1 MSEGSNIDLD
11 IDNIGRKNSRNFKI
25 KLQESF
31 SSSNKSNNDYEMTK
45 SGSNPMA
52 TSKIS
57 SLKDV
62 SHNTPPNLLYK
73 SDFSEIKNKI
83 SSNSLVRKFSDQRLE
98 PVQIDSNTITEI
110 KSKSPKKARFS
121 MIRMVEKS
129 KYNKYFNSPV
139 KHAKKIEE
147 KSDNTSRER
156 RDVYGNLICKKNR
169 RKVRVTFADEIE
181 EEKPLASVIDI
192 ESYKKY
198 NYIFGM
204 PKVDTINK
212 NITTNCQCC
221 NVF

>member
-1 MSEGSNIDLD
+1 MSDGSNIDLD

-62 SHNTPPNLLYK
+62 SQNTPPNLLYK
-73 SDFSEIKNKI
+73 SDFSDIKNRI
-83 SSNSLVRKFSDQRLE
+83 SSNSLVQRFPDKRLE
-98 PVQIDSNTITEI
+98 PVQLDSNTMTEI
-110 KSKSPKKARFS
+110 KAKSPKKARFS
-121 MIRMVEKS
+121 MVKMVEKS

-147 KSDNTSRER
+147 ESNTSRER

-198 NYIFGM
+198 NCNNS
-204 PKVDTINK
+204 NK
-212 NITTNCQCC
+212 YAYSEDKIKCDSKCC
-221 NVF
+221 LIY

>member
-62 SHNTPPNLLYK
+62 SQNTPPNLLYK
-73 SDFSEIKNKI
+73 SDFSDIKNRI
-83 SSNSLVRKFSDQRLE
+83 SSNSLVQRFPDKRLE
-98 PVQIDSNTITEI
+98 PVQLDSNTMTEI
-110 KSKSPKKARFS
+110 KAKSPKKARFS
-121 MIRMVEKS
+121 MVKMVEKS

-147 KSDNTSRER
+147 ESNTSRER

-204 PKVDTINK
+204 PKEDTINK

>member
-62 SHNTPPNLLYK
+62 SQNTPPNLLYK
-73 SDFSEIKNKI
+73 SDFSDIKNRI
-83 SSNSLVRKFSDQRLE
+83 SSNSLVQRFPDKRLE
-98 PVQIDSNTITEI
+98 PVQLDSNTMTEI
-110 KSKSPKKARFS
+110 KAKSPKKARFS
-121 MIRMVEKS
+121 MVKMVEKS

-147 KSDNTSRER
+147 ESNTSRER

-181 EEKPLASVIDI
+181 EEKPLALVIDI

>member
-1 MSEGSNIDLD
+1 M
-11 IDNIGRKNSRNFKI
+11 
-25 KLQESF
+25 
-31 SSSNKSNNDYEMTK
+31 
-45 SGSNPMA
+45 
-52 TSKIS
+52 
-57 SLKDV
+57 
-62 SHNTPPNLLYK
+62 
-73 SDFSEIKNKI
+73 
-83 SSNSLVRKFSDQRLE
+83 
-98 PVQIDSNTITEI
+98 
-110 KSKSPKKARFS
+110 
-121 MIRMVEKS
+121 
-129 KYNKYFNSPV
+129 KY
-139 KHAKKIEE
+139 AKKIEE
-147 KSDNTSRER
+147 ENDNTSRER

>member
-62 SHNTPPNLLYK
+62 SQNTPPNLLYK
-73 SDFSEIKNKI
+73 SDFSDIKNRI
-83 SSNSLVRKFSDQRLE
+83 SSNSLVQRFPDKRLE
-98 PVQIDSNTITEI
+98 PVQLDSNTMTEI
-110 KSKSPKKARFS
+110 KAKSPKKARFS
-121 MIRMVEKS
+121 MVKMVEKS

-147 KSDNTSRER
+147 ESNTSRER

>member
-1 MSEGSNIDLD
+1 
-11 IDNIGRKNSRNFKI
+11 
-25 KLQESF
+25 
-31 SSSNKSNNDYEMTK
+31 MTK

-62 SHNTPPNLLYK
+62 SQNTPPNLLYK
-73 SDFSEIKNKI
+73 SDFSDIKNRI
-83 SSNSLVRKFSDQRLE
+83 SSNSLVQRFPDKRLE
-98 PVQIDSNTITEI
+98 PVQLDSNTMTEI
-110 KSKSPKKARFS
+110 KAKSPKKARFS
-121 MIRMVEKS
+121 MVKMVEKS

-147 KSDNTSRER
+147 ESNTSRER

-181 EEKPLASVIDI
+181 EEKPLALVIDI

>member
-139 KHAKKIEE
+139 KATKKIEE
-147 KSDNTSRER
+147 ESDKTSRER
-156 RDVYGNLICKKNR
+156 RDVYGNLICKKNK

-181 EEKPLASVIDI
+181 EGKPLASVIDI